1 MFSSSSSS
9 SPKST
14 IGVKAYLSEKRLQQV
29 RICDDRKSSEH
40 PRKSSEHPRNSSE
53 VFQIFVSDVWNLSK
67 GNQALFDWG
76 PSICRGVVIKTVNQ
90 KKGKC
95 TGRQWELKEETSI
108 QLEARERA
116 RTREW
121 RSHNLFLSSHLV
133 GLKSGTSFLD
143 ESCRTVIRSQ
153 WEVTLKTSAPI
164 RARENASNQF
174 PNWWNFTSD
183 WLQGWRQFFEQ

>member
-40 PRKSSEHPRNSSE
+40 SRNSSEHSRNSSEHSRNSSE
-53 VFQIFVSDVWNLSK
+53 VFQIFVSGVWNLSK

-76 PSICRGVVIKTVNQ
+76 PSICRGVVIATVNQ

-95 TGRQWELKEETSI
+95 TGSQWELKEETSI

-116 RTREW
+116 
-121 RSHNLFLSSHLV
+121 S
-133 GLKSGTSFLD
+133 D
-143 ESCRTVIRSQ
+143 
-153 WEVTLKTSAPI
+153 EVTIFFKFASGWFKKW
-164 RARENASNQF
+164 REFSRRI
-174 PNWWNFTSD
+174 T
-183 WLQGWRQFFEQ
+183 

>member
-14 IGVKAYLSEKRLQQV
+14 IGVKAYLSAKRLQQV

-40 PRKSSEHPRNSSE
+40 SRNSSEHLPKSSEHPRNSSE
-53 VFQIFVSDVWNLSK
+53 HPQNSSEHPRNSSDVFQIFFSDVWNLSK

-76 PSICRGVVIKTVNQ
+76 PSTYRGVVITTVNQ

-95 TGRQWELKEETSI
+95 TGSQWELKEETSI

-116 RTREW
+116 
-121 RSHNLFLSSHLV
+121 S
-133 GLKSGTSFLD
+133 D
-143 ESCRTVIRSQ
+143 
-153 WEVTLKTSAPI
+153 EVTI
-164 RARENASNQF
+164 YF
-174 PNWWNFTSD
+174 
-183 WLQGWRQFFEQ
+183 